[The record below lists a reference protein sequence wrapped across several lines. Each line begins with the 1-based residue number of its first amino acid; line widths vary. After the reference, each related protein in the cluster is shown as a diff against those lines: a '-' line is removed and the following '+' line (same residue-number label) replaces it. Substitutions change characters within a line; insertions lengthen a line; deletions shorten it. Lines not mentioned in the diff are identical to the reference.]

1 MEKTERLLHLKGED
15 AGQQHRLDLEQ
26 DRHGHRTGW
35 PATSTAYD
43 RQMPTA
49 LGQRLLFHHAARGG
63 GIIVLLAVAAAILLI
78 RFWPAIVRWW
88 EDR

>member
-1 MEKTERLLHLKGED
+1 
-15 AGQQHRLDLEQ
+15 
-26 DRHGHRTGW
+26 
-35 PATSTAYD
+35 
-43 RQMPTA
+43 MPTA

-63 GIIVLLAVAAAILLI
+63 GIVVPIAIVAAILLI